1 MQLGQAV
8 SGSYAER
15 HGSHDKACFKQGK
28 RQSWAHRKFTTEE
41 LCMLACSDQAV
52 NSRRLPSYEVV
63 VLPAVSVVDP
73 CAMSL
78 ETKED
83 MWRVLQRQE
92 SRTGYAKSG
101 ICKVHKL
108 LQCHLLVQQTT
119 TPEKQSKVCNTT
131 PHMIEALRAEAPVTA
146 NGMRS
151 ENWRF
156 MMRRA
161 AQGLGAARYS
171 SRACSSCP
179 CCSQVSPTDSI
190 SSRLSLLLGTK
201 LLRAPASTHD
211 FKAGIA
217 CLSLNSFSL
226 LLVGG

>member
-1 MQLGQAV
+1 MN
-8 SGSYAER
+8 
-15 HGSHDKACFKQGK
+15 D
-28 RQSWAHRKFTTEE
+28 
-41 LCMLACSDQAV
+41 
-52 NSRRLPSYEVV
+52 V
-63 VLPAVSVVDP
+63 VLPALSVVDQ
-73 CAMSL
+73 CAMSPK
-78 ETKED
+78 TRED
-83 MWRVLQRQE
+83 MWRVLQRRE
-92 SRTGYAKSG
+92 LRTRYAKSG
-101 ICKVHKL
+101 ICKVWKL
-108 LQCHLLVQQTT
+108 LQCHLMVQQTT
-119 TPEKQSKVCNTT
+119 TQEKQTKVRNTT
-131 PHMIEALRAEAPVTA
+131 PYVKEALRAEAPVTA
-146 NGMRS
+146 DGMRS